1 MQVGQKTPRQS
12 GSEADGGQAKDPM
25 QSSYLKHVVA
35 VDVSVREV
43 AVSVTLVREE
53 DCEVRVAV
61 GVVDVRDA
69 VKLDVD
75 VIELVT
81 V

>member
-1 MQVGQKTPRQS
+1 
-12 GSEADGGQAKDPM
+12 M